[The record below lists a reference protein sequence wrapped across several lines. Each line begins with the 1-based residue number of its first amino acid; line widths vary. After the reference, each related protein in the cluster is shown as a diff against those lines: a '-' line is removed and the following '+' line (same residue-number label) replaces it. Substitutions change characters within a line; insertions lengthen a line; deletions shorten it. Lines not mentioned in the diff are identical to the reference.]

1 MDTRTC
7 VVLAAHRC
15 AAASLQHA
23 TFSPRSIGFP
33 SSVRWASTTPFDV
46 DFEVRNMADKVT
58 IEQHACL
65 RSSVELCVPPLLGVY
80 PYGPQQPLLQQP
92 CHDCA
97 RSLLQAIPIQSSST
111 SVAQYRG
118 QLKEGAT
125 VSSHQDHSAI
135 SHMQSPLSIAQPT
148 TGLNRS
154 AHHWSHSLSPPL
166 VSVAQPTTGLNRSA
180 HHWSHS
186 LSPPLVSIAQPT
198 TGLSRSAHHWSQ
210 SLSPPLVPPQRLP
223 CFRFSQLSPDRL
235 PAITPPSHTCNLL
248 SQSLRPLVRSQCL
261 PCTQL
266 NPNPHPPQLQFADA
280 RLEIEDCADSVGTTV
295 SVVIGVPF
303 YAVCTCKRS
312 WLSAAASKQS
322 SLPPTHPRVHSVCPL
337 IH

>member
-154 AHHWSHSLSPPL
+154 AHHWSQSLSPPL
-166 VSVAQPTTGLNRSA
+166 VSIAQPTTGLNRSA
-180 HHWSHS
+180 HHWSQS

-210 SLSPPLVPPQRLP
+210 SLSPPLVSIAQP
-223 CFRFSQLSPDRL
+223 
-235 PAITPPSHTCNLL
+235 TTGPPSAPAVFPIL
-248 SQSLRPLVRSQCL
+248 STVPRST
-261 PCTQL
+261 PCYHSTL
-266 NPNPHPPQLQFADA
+266 AHL
-280 RLEIEDCADSVGTTV
+280 
-295 SVVIGVPF
+295 
-303 YAVCTCKRS
+303 
-312 WLSAAASKQS
+312 QS
-322 SLPPTHPRVHSVCPL
+322 SLSIAQATGPLPVFAVHTTEPQSTPASIAVCRRSS
-337 IH
+337 